1 MSTSLLYA
9 TIYNGEYLSSCISWS
24 KEQKIDGMKSVEAQS
39 DRGSEVNS
47 IVSKHRKRNVPSPNK
62 IVILTGAD
70 RARRPDVNK

>member
-1 MSTSLLYA
+1 M
-9 TIYNGEYLSSCISWS
+9 
-24 KEQKIDGMKSVEAQS
+24 EAQS